1 MASQPMPG
9 IQYEDFVNVL
19 EAAGYNR
26 DNVQASLNR
35 QQQNDSDWLNLRELY
50 EADDRKMMTILRFS
64 AGHDAIRY
72 SDGIAF
78 MMHVPMAHGIVNG
91 VHTKQL
97 EDRMGAINWRVD
109 YPWLRGIDP
118 ENPLFRETEYQLAKV
133 ADDLY
138 RLHQG
143 SPAGAVIAEML
154 TEKYLA
160 WDSIYSGHPFIR
172 ELTKQYETMTHL
184 PELTTQQEI
193 YGFLSE
199 HPVIKHTVKEN
210 AQGFF
215 HDLKAT
221 YPLNQIL
228 KEMNLNNLENL
239 REELKTLGFTDKTIS
254 EMEKNM
260 EKGVPEFTLNE
271 KIAATRGQIDLTLH
285 FKQSGQSEHY
295 FFNKF
300 DVAHNIG
307 KPLEE
312 GQKYIIITPNEAG
325 KNMTKSF
332 ENVTEAITFF
342 KDQKSNSELAVG
354 TDAAHRE
361 KLATMEN
368 GKVNYVA
375 KDFQR
380 TFRAPAVT
388 QTFWIERGRG
398 FTAEQAANLIQGRSV
413 YRDDLLNLGGQPY
426 KAWIKLDMDTPKDRH
441 QNFLTN
447 QYHDPSYGFNLEK
460 VLDKFQI
467 KELNEPT
474 KKEALENTLKNGNRP
489 LITTVKE
496 GQEVKMFIEAVPR
509 YSQVNLYREDGKP
522 EKREQFLKQPLQ
534 EQMLQIGKAKG
545 QAKEQEQG
553 MRI

>member
-1 MASQPMPG
+1 M
-9 IQYEDFVNVL
+9 N
-19 EAAGYNR
+19 
-26 DNVQASLNR
+26 
-35 QQQNDSDWLNLRELY
+35 
-50 EADDRKMMTILRFS
+50 
-64 AGHDAIRY
+64 
-72 SDGIAF
+72 
-78 MMHVPMAHGIVNG
+78 
-91 VHTKQL
+91 
-97 EDRMGAINWRVD
+97 
-109 YPWLRGIDP
+109 
-118 ENPLFRETEYQLAKV
+118 
-133 ADDLY
+133 
-138 RLHQG
+138 
-143 SPAGAVIAEML
+143 
-154 TEKYLA
+154 
-160 WDSIYSGHPFIR
+160 
-172 ELTKQYETMTHL
+172 
-184 PELTTQQEI
+184 
-193 YGFLSE
+193 
-199 HPVIKHTVKEN
+199 
-210 AQGFF
+210 
-215 HDLKAT
+215 
-221 YPLNQIL
+221 IL
-228 KEMNLNNLENL
+228 KEDFLETVEQLRKAADHGYWYVAFPLNPEFRKAEDFKLFERVNQAHKYARNHTDYKGAYAQRRLKPFVEELEKIALSKDLPNVLDLNGRLSPVEQPEEHFPPLTRMENQPAKDQPVISETINQVTITNHIIMNLNNLENL
-239 REELKTLGFTDKTIS
+239 KDEVKTLGFKEKTIS

-271 KIAATRGQIDLTLH
+271 KIAASRGQVDLTLH

-300 DVAHNIG
+300 EVAHHAG
-307 KPLEE
+307 KALED
-312 GQKYIIITPNEAG
+312 GQKYTVIMPNEAG
-325 KNMTKSF
+325 RNMTKSF
-332 ENVTEAITFF
+332 ENVGEAITFF
-342 KDQKSNSELAVG
+342 KEQKGNSELAIVKG
-354 TDAAHRE
+354 EGKDRDMEHRT

-375 KDFQR
+375 KEFQR

-388 QTFWIERGRG
+388 QTFWVERGKG

-467 KELNEPT
+467 KELNDPA

-509 YSQVNLYREDGKP
+509 YGQVNLYREDGKP

-545 QAKEQEQG
+545 HEKEQEQG